1 MSNQGSCLKI
11 SNLRYFDDFEI
22 EFNFEL
28 VFVSS
33 QKFSTKKGQ
42 VNGFQKLLFCTL
54 KSSINI
60 ISLIWNSFCLLIGL
74 SKLWPKYLPHENVK
88 NIISD
93 KRSSFFTS
101 TYMILK
107 LSIKDVFKVFQ
118 SELTHPKYDFNWRIR
133 LCVKRK
139 QFCFF

>member
-28 VFVSS
+28 VFISP
-33 QKFSTKKGQ
+33 QKNSTKKGK

-60 ISLIWNSFCLLIGL
+60 ISLI
-74 SKLWPKYLPHENVK
+74 
-88 NIISD
+88 
-93 KRSSFFTS
+93 
-101 TYMILK
+101 
-107 LSIKDVFKVFQ
+107 
-118 SELTHPKYDFNWRIR
+118 
-133 LCVKRK
+133 
-139 QFCFF
+139 

>member
-28 VFVSS
+28 VCFVEKISI
-33 QKFSTKKGQ
+33 KKGE

-60 ISLIWNSFCLLIGL
+60 ISLI
-74 SKLWPKYLPHENVK
+74 
-88 NIISD
+88 
-93 KRSSFFTS
+93 
-101 TYMILK
+101 
-107 LSIKDVFKVFQ
+107 
-118 SELTHPKYDFNWRIR
+118 
-133 LCVKRK
+133 
-139 QFCFF
+139 